1 MKIKKLSFKTL
12 KKYYKTGKKLL
23 NDPIYLEGQKKSK
36 IEFEKKVKRSEIIN
50 FLLNKINRETNYLE
64 IGVRNPEDNY
74 SKIKSTNKYSVDP
87 GIEFDKNPVDFKMTS
102 DDFFSYLDQD
112 KVLSKDIRFD
122 VVFIDGLHLAE
133 QVDRDIINSLRYLKE
148 DGFIVLHDC
157 NPPTEWH
164 SRENYY
170 YRMTPAV
177 SEWNGTT
184 WKAFLKWR
192 YDSSVESCCIDT
204 DWGVGVIS
212 KKYPIGRKLH
222 SHNLF
227 FEFKTL
233 DNNREE
239 QLNLMSFDSFKKII
253 SETIHNNP

>member
-50 FLLNKINRETNYLE
+50 FILNKINRETNYLE

-157 NPPTEWH
+157 NPPSEWH

>member
-192 YDSSVESCCIDT
+192 YDNSVESCCIDT

-212 KKYPIGRKLH
+212 KKYPIGRKLR

>member
-253 SETIHNNP
+253 SQTIHNNP

>member
-157 NPPTEWH
+157 NPPSEWH

-253 SETIHNNP
+253 SETIHNNT

>member
-50 FLLNKINRETNYLE
+50 FILNKINRETNYLE

-177 SEWNGTT
+177 SQWNGTT

-253 SETIHNNP
+253 SQTIHNNP

>member
-157 NPPTEWH
+157 NPPSEWH

-253 SETIHNNP
+253 SETIHNSP

>member
-50 FLLNKINRETNYLE
+50 FILNKINRETNYLE

>member
-253 SETIHNNP
+253 SETIHNSP

>member
-50 FLLNKINRETNYLE
+50 FILNKINRETNYLE

-253 SETIHNNP
+253 SQTIHNNP

>member
-157 NPPTEWH
+157 NPPSEWH

>member
-177 SEWNGTT
+177 SQWNGTT